1 VKGKFPA
8 VVTFVLALSFLL
20 LLMVFRSLLLPLK
33 AILMNL
39 LSIGAAYGLVTLV
52 FQEGY
57 GERLLD
63 FTSTGTIQVDL
74 IVLTFAVLFGLSMD
88 YEVFLLSRVKEE
100 WERTG
105 DTNRA
110 VALGLERTA
119 RTITSAAAIMV
130 AIFAAFMFTSLPE
143 VKQIGFALAVAIFI
157 DATLIRVVL
166 VPATMRLLGDWNW
179 WLPAWLDRILP
190 KISLS
195 KSEAGASMAGPEPA
209 RPPVPASD

>member
-88 YEVFLLSRVKEE
+88 YEVFLLSRVKEA
-100 WERTG
+100 WERDGNTSE
-105 DTNRA
+105 A
-110 VALGLERTA
+110 VAFGLEHTA

-130 AIFAAFMFTSLPE
+130 AVFTAFAFTSMIE
-143 VKQIGFALAVAIFI
+143 VQQIGFALAVAILV
-157 DATLIRVVL
+157 DATLVRVLL

-179 WLPAWLDRILP
+179 WLPRWLDRILP
-190 KISLS
+190 NIPLS
-195 KSEAGASMAGPEPA
+195 ESAPEQETQLAPA
-209 RPPVPASD
+209 IVPEG